1 MSRRLVLASNN
12 AGKLREFSQLFKPFA
27 IELIPQG
34 QLGIGAAEEPFD
46 RFIANALAKAQH
58 ASKLSGLP
66 AIADDSGIYVDALGG
81 APGVRSAR
89 FAGEHCSDTDNNQKL
104 VSLLAGKLNREAHYV
119 CALVVVREAHDPNP
133 IVVETRWDGEII
145 DEPRGLHG
153 FGYDPYFYVPELQMT
168 AAELSP
174 ERKNAISHRGQALV
188 QLMQQ
193 LEKDPFFQ
201 KTHD

>member
-12 AGKLREFSQLFKPFA
+12 AGKLREFSQLLKPFT

-46 RFIANALAKAQH
+46 RFIDNALAKARH
-58 ASKLSGLP
+58 ASRLSGLP
-66 AIADDSGIYVDALGG
+66 AIADDSGICVDALGG

-89 FAGEHCSDTDNNQKL
+89 FAGEQCSDLDNNQKL
-104 VSLLAGKLNREAHYV
+104 LSLLADQANREAHYV
-119 CALVVVREAHDPNP
+119 CALVVVREADDPNP
-133 IVVETRWDGEII
+133 IIVETRWDGEII

-153 FGYDPYFYVPELQMT
+153 FGYDPYFYIPELQMT

-174 ERKNAISHRGQALV
+174 ERKNAISHRGQALL
-188 QLMQQ
+188 QLMEQ
-193 LEKDPFFQ
+193 LEKSPFFQ
-201 KTHD
+201 KPHD